1 MFKRSPLTLSEPVG
15 IKSGLNLRRYFLTF
29 DDVSGE
35 IVIVKGVTGSG
46 CVLFM
51 MSGAWLEA
59 WGLNQHNTIRQFLIS
74 HQLTSQVVTVCCPTV
89 FSLQSIYLE
98 FRLLTLREDLK
109 NIIQSN
115 SLRSSQTEFG
125 EILSG
130 GLTGSWFICHG
141 GIKQLGNNAAPYV
154 TLLGDIRLYH
164 IIKRCFVLF
173 FVRREDMIK

>member
-1 MFKRSPLTLSEPVG
+1 M
-15 IKSGLNLRRYFLTF
+15 
-29 DDVSGE
+29 
-35 IVIVKGVTGSG
+35 
-46 CVLFM
+46 
-51 MSGAWLEA
+51 
-59 WGLNQHNTIRQFLIS
+59 
-74 HQLTSQVVTVCCPTV
+74 CCPTV

-130 GLTGSWFICHG
+130 GLTGSWFICQG
-141 GIKQLGNNAAPYV
+141 EIKQLGNNATQCV